1 LQTLRKK
8 KILRKTKGAASND
21 SSDTLDNDYTDR
33 QTTRA
38 VSKQFK
44 QTLLPNKKTLL
55 KDDPLK
61 TFYEEENYIQKR
73 LELKKDQ
80 NKSFKDVVKS
90 IKRKKQDD
98 YKEETPGRKRSEP

>member
-1 LQTLRKK
+1 MQTLGKK

-21 SSDTLDNDYTDR
+21 SSDTLDNDYADR

-61 TFYEEENYIQKR
+61 TFYEEENYIQKKIGI
-73 LELKKDQ
+73 EEG
-80 NKSFKDVVKS
+80 S
-90 IKRKKQDD
+90 KQVF
-98 YKEETPGRKRSEP
+98 